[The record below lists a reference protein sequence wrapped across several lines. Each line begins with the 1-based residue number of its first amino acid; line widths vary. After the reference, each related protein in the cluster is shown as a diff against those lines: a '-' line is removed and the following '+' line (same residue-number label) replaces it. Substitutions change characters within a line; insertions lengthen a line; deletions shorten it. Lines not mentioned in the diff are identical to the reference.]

1 MLTPDTLI
9 SLLKT
14 EISVEKIAEWK
25 LLRDSGNTQRVERE
39 YMIYIHQILDNHD
52 ISYTPA
58 PSQQSRDLR
67 NLGGVGID
75 LEIKMTTGNTIKC
88 NDTLPSERV
97 YYLIIYTGNRH
108 YPPQLI
114 IERGDVLIRGSE
126 WVYEYIERINSLRDA
141 YGRGTEARRLS
152 GPVSVYPRPNIDI
165 KLKDTGLLV
174 PY

>member
-14 EISVEKIAEWK
+14 EISVEKITEWK
-25 LLRDSGNTQRVERE
+25 LLRDSGNTQSVERE
-39 YMIYIHQILDNHD
+39 YMKYIYQILDNHE

-58 PSQQSRDLR
+58 PSQQPRDLR

-75 LEIKMTTGNTIKC
+75 LEVKMTKSNIKC
-88 NDTLPSERV
+88 NDTLPSESV
-97 YYLIIYTGNRH
+97 YYMIIYTGNRR

-114 IERGDVLIRGSE
+114 IERGDILIRGSE
-126 WVYEYIERINSLRDA
+126 WVYEYMEKIERLKDA
-141 YGRGTEARRLS
+141 YGRGAEARRLS